1 MNIFRRHFEKNHKEA
16 ANKGSA
22 MVVVIIAM
30 AFIGILASVLMYM
43 SLLNYQMKANNLKA
57 KDNFYSAETVLDE
70 IRMGMEGQISTSVSG
85 AYTKVLESFESTSEE
100 QKNSK
105 MRYYFLSSMQ
115 EYYKADDT
123 TVYDLTKL
131 YNYIS
136 ADTALAQN
144 TVLEAVRGTDTYRVY
159 QDASGNLIQE
169 KEGDPTWSGIPKGDL
184 KLYTD
189 GLSFCNLKVTY
200 TDDAGYVSVIQTDLR
215 VKLPDMEFAQAVT
228 LPSITGISMVAQNNI
243 QVIPDAPMN
252 LSNNTIGGSFYADR
266 LIIGSEEADTE
277 NGTGVTVNLQE
288 TAGNE
293 NADKRMVV
301 AKDLYLG
308 RGATLTSD
316 QYGELWAG
324 TIRMHGGGNNTA
336 SVGKID
342 FAGNSIYVAGDL
354 RMDGQR
360 NNFKAGTL
368 IDGEYTGQYIGF
380 GTGRNNADNSAM
392 IVNGT
397 DTEIYLNE
405 LRNLTLAGNSY
416 ISLNTAKSGL
426 SGEDAALN
434 TGVKDIMMGQ
444 SIAVKSDQLAYLIPA
459 QCIALDAS
467 GKSVLGGS
475 SNPVTKEQYYDL
487 IWDQSNKKVRDGVRE
502 VVFDVPC
509 AALNGNTLASYGLN
523 SSNVQ
528 KYFKR
533 INSKITL
540 VYYYVAFDSTTEEG
554 RTNAARYY
562 QDYYSVNKETMDAY
576 ASLYTKAVKVRE
588 ASSGAYIMHLSG
600 NLVCSEEHSA
610 ELHPSTLGTDKNN
623 VGYQALLTA
632 DQSKFKALSK
642 KMIDSYE
649 QLLPSETADTA
660 NAYTNLVNEGKI
672 LTYWGVV
679 RADTN
684 IVDKSGA
691 KYFTGADPEYKAVVV
706 QGDYEYTSAENFR
719 GLIIA
724 TGNVKVSSNFHGTIL
739 AGGNIT
745 LGQNVNVEP
754 DRDAVL
760 HVMTYS
766 NKAGTTE
773 TEYSVAQFLKGG
785 EGYLHSDGKAYINS
799 DIKLGELI
807 VYENWQKK

>member
-380 GTGRNNADNSAM
+380 GTGRNNADNSAV

-426 SGEDAALN
+426 SGEDAERHYD
-434 TGVKDIMMGQ
+434 G
-444 SIAVKSDQLAYLIPA
+444 AVHS
-459 QCIALDAS
+459 C
-467 GKSVLGGS
+467 
-475 SNPVTKEQYYDL
+475 
-487 IWDQSNKKVRDGVRE
+487 
-502 VVFDVPC
+502 
-509 AALNGNTLASYGLN
+509 
-523 SSNVQ
+523 
-528 KYFKR
+528 
-533 INSKITL
+533 
-540 VYYYVAFDSTTEEG
+540 EE
-554 RTNAARYY
+554 
-562 QDYYSVNKETMDAY
+562 
-576 ASLYTKAVKVRE
+576 
-588 ASSGAYIMHLSG
+588 
-600 NLVCSEEHSA
+600 
-610 ELHPSTLGTDKNN
+610 
-623 VGYQALLTA
+623 
-632 DQSKFKALSK
+632 
-642 KMIDSYE
+642 
-649 QLLPSETADTA
+649 
-660 NAYTNLVNEGKI
+660 
-672 LTYWGVV
+672 
-679 RADTN
+679 
-684 IVDKSGA
+684 
-691 KYFTGADPEYKAVVV
+691 
-706 QGDYEYTSAENFR
+706 
-719 GLIIA
+719 
-724 TGNVKVSSNFHGTIL
+724 
-739 AGGNIT
+739 
-745 LGQNVNVEP
+745 
-754 DRDAVL
+754 
-760 HVMTYS
+760 
-766 NKAGTTE
+766 
-773 TEYSVAQFLKGG
+773 
-785 EGYLHSDGKAYINS
+785 
-799 DIKLGELI
+799 
-807 VYENWQKK
+807 

>member
-1 MNIFRRHFEKNHKEA
+1 
-16 ANKGSA
+16 

-43 SLLNYQMKANNLKA
+43 SLLNYQMKANNLQA

-70 IRMGMEGQISTSVSG
+70 IRMGMEGQISASVSG

-159 QDASGNLIQE
+159 QDTSGNLIQE

-266 LIIGSEEADTE
+266 LIIGSEEANTE

-380 GTGRNNADNSAM
+380 GTGRNNADNSAV

-434 TGVKDIMMGQ
+434 TGVKDI
-444 SIAVKSDQLAYLIPA
+444 
-459 QCIALDAS
+459 
-467 GKSVLGGS
+467 
-475 SNPVTKEQYYDL
+475 
-487 IWDQSNKKVRDGVRE
+487 
-502 VVFDVPC
+502 
-509 AALNGNTLASYGLN
+509 
-523 SSNVQ
+523 
-528 KYFKR
+528 
-533 INSKITL
+533 
-540 VYYYVAFDSTTEEG
+540 
-554 RTNAARYY
+554 
-562 QDYYSVNKETMDAY
+562 
-576 ASLYTKAVKVRE
+576 
-588 ASSGAYIMHLSG
+588 
-600 NLVCSEEHSA
+600 
-610 ELHPSTLGTDKNN
+610 
-623 VGYQALLTA
+623 
-632 DQSKFKALSK
+632 
-642 KMIDSYE
+642 
-649 QLLPSETADTA
+649 
-660 NAYTNLVNEGKI
+660 
-672 LTYWGVV
+672 
-679 RADTN
+679 
-684 IVDKSGA
+684 
-691 KYFTGADPEYKAVVV
+691 
-706 QGDYEYTSAENFR
+706 
-719 GLIIA
+719 
-724 TGNVKVSSNFHGTIL
+724 
-739 AGGNIT
+739 
-745 LGQNVNVEP
+745 
-754 DRDAVL
+754 
-760 HVMTYS
+760 
-766 NKAGTTE
+766 
-773 TEYSVAQFLKGG
+773 
-785 EGYLHSDGKAYINS
+785 
-799 DIKLGELI
+799 
-807 VYENWQKK
+807 

>member
-434 TGVKDIMMGQ
+434 TGVKDILMGQ

-487 IWDQSNKKVRDGVRE
+487 IWDQSSKKVRDGVRE

-540 VYYYVAFDSTTEEG
+540 VYY
-554 RTNAARYY
+554 
-562 QDYYSVNKETMDAY
+562 
-576 ASLYTKAVKVRE
+576 
-588 ASSGAYIMHLSG
+588 
-600 NLVCSEEHSA
+600 
-610 ELHPSTLGTDKNN
+610 
-623 VGYQALLTA
+623 
-632 DQSKFKALSK
+632 
-642 KMIDSYE
+642 
-649 QLLPSETADTA
+649 
-660 NAYTNLVNEGKI
+660 
-672 LTYWGVV
+672 
-679 RADTN
+679 
-684 IVDKSGA
+684 
-691 KYFTGADPEYKAVVV
+691 
-706 QGDYEYTSAENFR
+706 
-719 GLIIA
+719 
-724 TGNVKVSSNFHGTIL
+724 
-739 AGGNIT
+739 
-745 LGQNVNVEP
+745 
-754 DRDAVL
+754 
-760 HVMTYS
+760 
-766 NKAGTTE
+766 
-773 TEYSVAQFLKGG
+773 
-785 EGYLHSDGKAYINS
+785 
-799 DIKLGELI
+799 
-807 VYENWQKK
+807 